1 MKNFLRQNGLVL
13 VAIAGLLSLL
23 IGIGSAVL
31 GGSSDPVANVVN
43 SITAP
48 LRKGVSSVL
57 DMGEGVFGYVF
68 KYGEIEQEIADLRA
82 QVADLQEQVIAGQ
95 DANRENDQLRKLLEL
110 KERRRDFTFESAR
123 VTNRSTSNWESTFTL
138 SKGSKHGLALGDCV
152 VTETGVLAGIITEL
166 GTNWATVS
174 TVINLDIEL
183 GGVISRTLSAGILE
197 GDFSLMGEGQLKMS
211 YLPNEAALVNGDRVV
226 TSGKGDVY
234 PSGLAVGQVDGV
246 FSDPS
251 GQSRYAVIVPDAD
264 LDNLI
269 EVFVITDFDIVE

>member
-1 MKNFLRQNGLVL
+1 MKKFLQQNGLVL
-13 VAIAGLLSLL
+13 LAIAFLLSVLL
-23 IGIGSAVL
+23 GIGSAVL
-31 GGSSDPVANVVN
+31 GGSADPVTNVVN
-43 SITAP
+43 TITAP
-48 LRKGVSSVL
+48 LRKGVSYVL
-57 DMGEGVFGYVF
+57 DLGEGVYNYVF
-68 KYGEIEQEIADLRA
+68 QYGKLEEEIADLRA

-123 VTNRSTSNWESTFTL
+123 VTDRSTSNWESTITL
-138 SKGSKHGLALGDCV
+138 SKGSKHGLELGDCV
-152 VTETGVLAGIITEL
+152 VTETGVLAGIITNL

-197 GDFSLMGEGQLKMS
+197 GDFALMGEGRLKMS
-211 YLPNEAALVNGDRVV
+211 YLPNEAALVNGDKVV